1 MGKIKNMNDNQ
12 KSSVDIVDQETV
24 KEVLEILGDKFAM
37 VVENYIVDTKA
48 ILASMGV
55 DQAVGGYN
63 AIAEGAHSL
72 KSSSYQVGA
81 KLVSLQANEIET
93 YIRKNVVDTNTI
105 LFEKQIETMV
115 SDLQNNF
122 FDYQEQI
129 KLYL

>member
-1 MGKIKNMNDNQ
+1 MNDNQ
-12 KSSVDIVDQETV
+12 KSSADIVDQETV
-24 KEVLEILGDKFAM
+24 EEVLDILGDKFSTM
-37 VVENYIVDTKA
+37 VEKYILDTKT
-48 ILASMGV
+48 ILTRMGV
-55 DQAVGGYN
+55 DQAVGGYD

-93 YIRKNVVDTNTI
+93 YIRKNVEDINTI

-115 SDLQNNF
+115 GDLQSNF